1 MQRHTNGVYAS
12 ATKNIAFTM
21 KHVSTVGNYDYSF
34 LCVHLPR
41 LARPLPRDEVF
52 SLVHSLHLGA
62 ARF

>member
-34 LCVHLPR
+34 LCVHFPR
-41 LARPLPRDEVF
+41 LVHPLARTYALPLA
-52 SLVHSLHLGA
+52 H
-62 ARF
+62 